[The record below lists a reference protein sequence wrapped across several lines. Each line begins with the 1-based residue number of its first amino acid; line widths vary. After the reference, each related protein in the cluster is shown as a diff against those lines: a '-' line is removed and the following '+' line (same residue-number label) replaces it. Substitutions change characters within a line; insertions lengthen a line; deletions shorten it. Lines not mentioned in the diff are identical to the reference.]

1 MPDVFVEL
9 LRVPGLIWIDGQNTN
24 ANGAYRL
31 SVSPGTYRL
40 RVRPSRGPLIAQ
52 NREELALSTNTTRNV
67 VLETGVTLAGRV
79 TGPAGQAVPRAW
91 VSVHTD
97 AYQEVGFGLADAS
110 GHYSL
115 GVPVGT
121 YQVHVYSEDF
131 TDRRLEGVEVNQGT
145 VLNITLEAGA
155 LLEGR
160 VVDDGDQPVPDA
172 QVCAHLSTE
181 AWWENP
187 ICSTTTPAGSFQ
199 LRVPPAD
206 YVVRVRP
213 AFPLQPT
220 RLRLEV
226 SEEGVAAL
234 VLTVSRQP
242 LPFVPDDPPKADLI
256 SVSPPTA
263 DGEVTL
269 TGTAG
274 SLPPVREPSVI
285 VETRSCLEH

>member
-1 MPDVFVEL
+1 MTVTPCA
-9 LRVPGLIWIDGQNTN
+9 GLDLDRRTKHERDRPMAWWSAPLFRPPLSD
-24 ANGAYRL
+24 AYRL

-52 NREELALSTNTTRNV
+52 NRQELVLSTNTTRNV

-79 TGPAGQAVPRAW
+79 TGPAGQSVPRAW
-91 VSVHTD
+91 LSVQSSD
-97 AYQEVGFGLADAS
+97 YQEVGFGLADGS
-110 GHYSL
+110 GRYSL

-121 YQVHVYSEDF
+121 YQVNVYSEDF

-155 LLEGR
+155 LLEGK
-160 VVDDGDQPVPDA
+160 VVDNAAQPVSDA
-172 QVCAHLSTE
+172 QVCAHLPTE

-187 ICSTTTPAGSFQ
+187 FCSSTTPAGSFQ

-206 YVVRVRP
+206 YVVTVRP
-213 AFPLQPT
+213 LFPLQPI
-220 RLRLEV
+220 RHRLEV
-226 SEEGVAAL
+226 SEEGVADL

-256 SVSPPTA
+256 SVSPPY
-263 DGEVTL
+263 G
-269 TGTAG
+269 
-274 SLPPVREPSVI
+274 R
-285 VETRSCLEH
+285 R